1 MAMGRIFGKNGMRG
15 LAVTEFTCELAMQI
29 GRAAA
34 KVLAAH
40 KDKRTKILIGKDIR
54 SSSDTIEAALCA
66 GICSAGADAELLG
79 ETPVPALAWHI
90 KQREAC
96 GGIMITA
103 SHVGAEF
110 NGIKLYSSYGYRLG
124 DDREEEMERLIL
136 DAPDELEPEQ
146 RRRYGRVIRC
156 ETALD
161 EYTEH
166 LKKIA
171 PADLSGIKVAVDC
184 ANGSTSLTAERIFSD
199 LGADV
204 VMMGNTPDGLNI
216 NSSGST
222 RIDSLMTFVTENEC
236 QCGIAF
242 DGGGERCLAVDEEG
256 SLVDGDVII
265 AACAGYMREQGTLRN
280 NSILVTQANN
290 LGLLRFARENG
301 IGTASAPTGERSM
314 MRRMLECG
322 FSIGGDPSGHI
333 IFPDDAPSADGQLTG
348 IRLLEAMK
356 ASGKKMSGLAS
367 VIEKSPQVMINVPI
381 EKKHREVWKNDRAI
395 TSVIDEFESILGDE
409 GRVVVRETGKEPVI
423 RIRIEGRDFSAIN
436 KMALHIADTIRERL
450 YTPDN

>member
-1 MAMGRIFGKNGMRG
+1 MGRIFGKNGMRG
-15 LAVTEFTCELAMQI
+15 LAVTELTCELAMQI

-34 KVLAAH
+34 SVLAAH
-40 KDKRTKILIGKDIR
+40 KEKNSKILIGKDMR

-66 GICSAGADAELLG
+66 GICSAGVDAELLG
-79 ETPVPALAWHI
+79 EVPVPALAWHI

-110 NGIKLYSSYGYRLG
+110 SGIKLFSSYGYRLG
-124 DDREEEMERLIL
+124 DDSEEKMERLIL
-136 DAPDELEPEQ
+136 DTPEKLEPKQ
-146 RRRYGRVIRC
+146 LKRYGKIIRC
-156 ETALD
+156 DTALD

-166 LKKIA
+166 LKEIA
-171 PADLSGIKVAVDC
+171 PADLSGIKAAVDC
-184 ANGSTSLTAERIFSD
+184 ANGCTSLTAEKIFTA
-199 LGADV
+199 LGAEV
-204 VMMGNTPDGLNI
+204 VMMGNTPDGANI
-216 NSSGST
+216 NTSGST
-222 RIDSLMTFVTENEC
+222 KIESLMDFVTENQC
-236 QCGIAF
+236 DCGIAF
-242 DGGGERCLAVDEEG
+242 DGGGERCLAVDENG
-256 SLVDGDVII
+256 CLVDGDVII
-265 AACAGYMREQGTLRN
+265 AACADYMKKQEILSN

-356 ASGKKMSGLAS
+356 ASGRKMSELAA

-381 EKKHREVWKNDRAI
+381 EKKYREVWKNDRAI

-409 GRVVVRETGKEPVI
+409 GRVIVRETGKEPVI

-436 KMALHIADTIRERL
+436 KMALNIAATIRERL
-450 YTPDN
+450 HIFDD

>member
-1 MAMGRIFGKNGMRG
+1 MGRIFGKNGMRG
-15 LAVTEFTCELAMQI
+15 IAVTEITCELVMQI

-34 KVLAAH
+34 KVLASH
-40 KDKRTKILIGKDIR
+40 KEKSAKILIGKDMR

-66 GICSAGADAELLG
+66 GICSMGADAELLG
-79 ETPVPALAWHI
+79 EIPVPALAWQI

-110 NGIKLYSSYGYRLG
+110 SGIKMFSSYGYRLG
-124 DDREEEMERLIL
+124 DDREEEMERLII
-136 DAPDELEPEQ
+136 DDPDKLEPKQ
-146 RRRYGRVIRC
+146 RKRYGRILQC
-156 ETALD
+156 ETAAD
-161 EYTEH
+161 EYAEH
-166 LKKIA
+166 LKEIA
-171 PADLSGIKVAVDC
+171 PADLSDIKIAVDC
-184 ANGSTSLTAERIFSD
+184 ANGAASLTAEKLFTA
-199 LGADV
+199 LGAEV

-222 RIDSLMTFVTENEC
+222 KIESLMTCVTENNC

-256 SLVDGDVII
+256 SLVDGDVIM
-265 AACAGYMREQGTLRN
+265 AVCAEHMKAQGTLRN

-301 IGTASAPTGERSM
+301 IGTASAPTGERGM

-322 FSIGGDPSGHI
+322 FSIGGDPSGSI

-356 ASGKKMSGLAS
+356 ASGRKMSELAS

-381 EKKHREVWKNDRAI
+381 EKNFREVWKNDRAI
-395 TSVIDEFESILGDE
+395 TSVIDEFESILGEE
-409 GRVVVRETGKEPVI
+409 GRVIVRETGKEPVI

-436 KMALHIADTIRERL
+436 KMALHIAETIKDRL
-450 YTPDN
+450 EMRD